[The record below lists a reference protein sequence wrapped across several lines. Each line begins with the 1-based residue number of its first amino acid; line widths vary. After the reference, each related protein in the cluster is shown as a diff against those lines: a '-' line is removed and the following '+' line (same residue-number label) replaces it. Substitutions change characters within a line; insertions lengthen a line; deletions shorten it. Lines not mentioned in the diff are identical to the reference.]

1 MGPAS
6 LGPMGD
12 LSQVSEKF
20 FLGNAQAAYNA
31 KLLTQLEIELVINV
45 ADDLSAVNARLAAK
59 YDGSEPPKNSA
70 QAIARNNSGLA
81 ESSQDAEKFARRSF
95 PLPDNPAADALPS
108 MTPAVFEAHL
118 LARVNDVLAELRP
131 LLDATPGRVLVH
143 CVSGR
148 NRSATILA
156 ALLMHEH
163 KVTRGAAL
171 GWLTR
176 CRPIVHPCTEYQRA
190 LLRLQDDLQSDEYTV
205 LRDVGTFDLL
215 PSGTLVSIPA
225 SDGLKIRT
233 VPLPIGKTVVVFDE
247 AAPKPRQKCLVM

>member
-1 MGPAS
+1 MRLWQLYRVAMNGAERARGRRYTQQRRETERDRVQPFVKLSQRSNPPVSTMQRSMGPAS

-148 NRSATILA
+148 NRSATSLA
-156 ALLMHEH
+156 ALLML
-163 KVTRGAAL
+163 GARLLPPGRSHWAAPLRLRL
-171 GWLTR
+171 GA
-176 CRPIVHPCTEYQRA
+176 RA
-190 LLRLQDDLQSDEYTV
+190 L
-205 LRDVGTFDLL
+205 
-215 PSGTLVSIPA
+215 
-225 SDGLKIRT
+225 
-233 VPLPIGKTVVVFDE
+233 
-247 AAPKPRQKCLVM
+247 